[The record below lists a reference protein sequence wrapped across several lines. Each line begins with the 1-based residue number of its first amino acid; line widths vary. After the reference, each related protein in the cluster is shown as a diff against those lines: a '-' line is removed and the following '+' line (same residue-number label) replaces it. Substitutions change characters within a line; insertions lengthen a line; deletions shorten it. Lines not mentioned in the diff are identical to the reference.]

1 VSHIAGAIH
10 IQVSAASLLGPAH
23 LLGLAA
29 AALVGLRAFY
39 RLPTIGVL
47 RAVKVSFL
55 AIVLLGPTLQPWYLV
70 WGIVILAVGDG
81 ARVTSAIIILSVSVS
96 FLGVVGLGLLT
107 SELASLG
114 PVLLPLL
121 FDAIVASAI
130 ASVDVFAP
138 TRTLAPVAA
147 GITTVAPWPH
157 HSDQGRTYQ

>member
-1 VSHIAGAIH
+1 
-10 IQVSAASLLGPAH
+10 
-23 LLGLAA
+23 
-29 AALVGLRAFY
+29 
-39 RLPTIGVL
+39 
-47 RAVKVSFL
+47 
-55 AIVLLGPTLQPWYLV
+55 
-70 WGIVILAVGDG
+70 
-81 ARVTSAIIILSVSVS
+81 VS

-114 PVLLPLL
+114 PVLLLLL

-147 GITTVAPWPH
+147 GITTVVPWPH